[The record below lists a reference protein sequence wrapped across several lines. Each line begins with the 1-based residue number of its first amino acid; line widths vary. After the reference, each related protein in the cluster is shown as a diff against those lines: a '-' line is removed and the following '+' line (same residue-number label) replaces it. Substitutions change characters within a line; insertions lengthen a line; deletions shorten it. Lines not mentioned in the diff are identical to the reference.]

1 MILVISTT
9 LSLHPLSRR
18 ITDRVSFRVKTYAL
32 SATYP
37 YIQFWFKPDGVSNQR
52 LDCHIMIHR
61 IDGTRM
67 EKYYVGGSLFLAIA
81 LGFMSYLSRQLTY
94 DPIKK
99 ECYPYDPNRVRG
111 LLWQLGT
118 QHLWNLFA
126 MTGEIVTFLSII
138 VHMTRLKVFE
148 SRARRQN
155 TTTLR
160 LSASQ
165 HFQRP
170 LGPKQYR
177 NVVLRIALYPLSSL
191 TTLGILTIWAL
202 YNISTGRPV
211 PFKVLVALRTV
222 YLSRGVIY
230 GLVAAVDPAITQ
242 GVKVLYRHY
251 LGRRTPSN
259 HAVSADAHR
268 FGDFELQELTSSTER
283 RVTVSRAALF
293 YLHLRNLLLPPRDI
307 QLDESHIFM
316 STGVVVE
323 THVGDR
329 GRSYGYPE
337 LRQL

>member
-1 MILVISTT
+1 MVCRIRGSIVIS
-9 LSLHPLSRR
+9 LLHL
-18 ITDRVSFRVKTYAL
+18 TSFLFFCIGLNLQLV
-32 SATYP
+32 
-37 YIQFWFKPDGVSNQR
+37 
-52 LDCHIMIHR
+52 MIHR

-67 EKYYVGGSLFLAIA
+67 EKYYVGGSLSLAIA

-126 MTGEIVTFLSII
+126 MTGEIVTFLSIV

-148 SRARRQN
+148 SRARRRN

-259 HAVSADAHR
+259 HAVSVDAHR

-283 RVTVSRAALF
+283 RVTVSSLSQTDFRESRSSVVLPPSPKPA
-293 YLHLRNLLLPPRDI
+293 LLLPPRDI

-337 LRQL
+337 LRQLCLS